1 MSNMYEEEEN
11 VGNVSSFRA
20 EPRSLGTGNTQ
31 ASPGDHIHDGVM
43 SRRLMTGVTI
53 TGSRGGNAAL
63 TNLIT
68 ALADAL
74 GFEDATT

>member
-1 MSNMYEEEEN
+1 MSNMFQEEEN
-11 VGNVSSFRA
+11 VGDVSSFRA

-31 ASPGDHIHDGVM
+31 ASPGDHTHDGVM
-43 SRRLMTGVTI
+43 SRRLMSGVTI
-53 TGSRGGNAAL
+53 TGSKGGNTAL
-63 TNLIT
+63 ANLIT